1 MVQCHIVVVTVLL
14 KSLYHT
20 LNLQSTTEHLEESV
34 LTSTEFSL
42 CSPCSMTL
50 NTQESVPEV
59 QLPPSGNLQFSRTS
73 GPNYHWQSH
82 HHRLKYFNL
91 YFKSKY
97 QINPGKLSST
107 PLILP
112 SGSLTPFM
120 LRLLSLS
127 FYIIE

>member
-1 MVQCHIVVVTVLL
+1 MVQYHIVVVTVLL

-42 CSPCSMTL
+42 CSLCSMIL
-50 NTQESVPEV
+50 NTQESVPEA
-59 QLPPSGNLQFSRTS
+59 QLLPSGNVVQQDFGTK
-73 GPNYHWQSH
+73 PYHWQSH
-82 HHRLKYFNL
+82 HHRLKYFNF

-97 QINPGKLSST
+97 QNNPGKLSST

-127 FYIIE
+127 FYIVE